1 MFTPHGSLQDLIPL
15 LPILIPAVVIGL
27 GLEIYS
33 IVDLFRRDRQVKGG
47 NKLLWL
53 IVILLGTLGQLVY
66 LFVGR
71 EDA

>member
-1 MFTPHGSLQDLIPL
+1 MFTTHGSLEDLIAL

-33 IVDLFRRDRQVKGG
+33 IVDLFRQDRRVKGG
-47 NKLLWL
+47 NKLVWL

-66 LFVGR
+66 LFAGR